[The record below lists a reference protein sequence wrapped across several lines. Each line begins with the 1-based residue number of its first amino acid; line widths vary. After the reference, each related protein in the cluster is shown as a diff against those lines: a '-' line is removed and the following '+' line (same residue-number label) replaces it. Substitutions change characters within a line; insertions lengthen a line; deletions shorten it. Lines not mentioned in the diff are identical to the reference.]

1 MLALVQDERV
11 DRNKKYHFDQLEK
24 NGGVPEHITAMINSA
39 PAGNFTLIQVNCKR
53 VLTLTVV
60 QLDVYTACIALELVC
75 G

>member
-24 NGGVPEHITAMINSA
+24 NDEVPEHISAMIASA